1 MMEIHIQNGNA
12 RRPLIQESLC
22 GNGGII
28 DEAIA
33 AEHIGRCMVARRAA
47 QGKCRL
53 GPFRNRGLRRQGD
66 IGAGLGCLP
75 GAIADRGFRRQAIVP
90 DLAIDEAWRFHAHT
104 SRRPRGRDGFPF
116 KACRLPFI
124 PAARQKC
131 QKFSIVNAPDRVQPK
146 VIRFLHRSQIDLLHT
161 G

>member
-1 MMEIHIQNGNA
+1 MEIHIQDGNA
-12 RRPLIQESLC
+12 RRTLIQEGL
-22 GNGGII
+22 GGDGGII
-28 DEAIA
+28 DETIA
-33 AEHIGRCMVARRAA
+33 AEHIRSSMMSRRAA

-75 GAIADRGFRRQAIVP
+75 GAIADRSFRRQTIVP

-104 SRRPRGRDGFPF
+104 PRGPRGRDGFPF

-131 QKFSIVNAPDRVQPK
+131 QKFPIMNAPDRFQPK
-146 VIRFLHRSQIDLLHT
+146 IIRFLHRSQIDLLHT